1 MEFFRVAGLR
11 SFMYKTKIGIIG
23 AGVVGGAIIEAI
35 KDLHQVELRIYDIDP
50 EKSTHPLS
58 DLFFCDGI
66 FVCTP
71 TPQSEDG
78 TCDVSAL
85 VTTLVSLEGYR
96 GVIISKSTAPID
108 VYQKLNEKYMNLVH
122 APEFL
127 TEANAT
133 LDFMNGQFAFI
144 GGNTKAF
151 IREAERIIRITQHD
165 LRQVIHCKIGEAALA
180 KYIINTFLAV
190 KVSYMNEMYIL
201 AQKMQ
206 CNYETVSNMVKCDT
220 RIGSSHMAVPGHDG
234 VFGFGGMCFPKDT
247 AALLK
252 FAETW
257 GIKLNVLE
265 GAVRTNKTIRADV

>member
-1 MEFFRVAGLR
+1 
-11 SFMYKTKIGIIG
+11 MYKTKIGIIG

-35 KDLHQVELRIYDIDP
+35 KDLNQVELRIYDIDP
-50 EKSTHPLS
+50 EKSTRPLS

-85 VTTLVSLEGYR
+85 VTTLESLDGYR

-133 LDFMNGQFAFI
+133 SDFMNGPFAFI

-165 LRQVIHCKIGEAALA
+165 LRQVVHCKIGEAALA

-220 RIGSSHMAVPGHDG
+220 RIGSSHMAVPGPDG

-252 FAETW
+252 FAQTQ
-257 GIKLNVLE
+257 GVDLSVLE
-265 GAVRTNKTIRADV
+265 AAIKKNKVFRNDV